1 MDKNRLKYLI
11 DALLFICMVGL
22 AGIGYL
28 QGFFLAEGPVED
40 VTRKYFMGLHTHQWG
55 HIHFYISLAFSVLII
70 IHLILSWN
78 WIKATSKKIFKNK
91 WGTALVG
98 MVIVSLLI
106 PLIFWAFSLPHVDE
120 YAEYGTGGG
129 RGLGRKIA
137 LSEEQAQKENTAP
150 RSYNTPK
157 NTQKEYQ
164 KSPEKELV
172 ESPVKKEEPVEIKEH
187 GQKGESMKGEE
198 FIQKEEQLREEEHL
212 HEGRQEHEGEQRLT
226 RGRLEEYETGILITG
241 QTTLLE
247 LEQLTEIPKATILKE
262 MGLPTDIPYRESLG
276 RLKRRYNF
284 TMQELRDKI
293 EALIRKKNIEI

>member
-28 QGFFLAEGPVED
+28 QGFFLAEGPVDD

-70 IHLILSWN
+70 IHLILSWS

-91 WGTALVG
+91 WGTALAG

-106 PLIFWAFSLPHVDE
+106 PLIFWAFSLQHADE
-120 YAEYGTGGG
+120 YAEFGTRSG
-129 RGLGRKIA
+129 RGRNLN
-137 LSEEQAQKENTAP
+137 L
-150 RSYNTPK
+150 
-157 NTQKEYQ
+157 
-164 KSPEKELV
+164 PERQV
-172 ESPVKKEEPVEIKEH
+172 
-187 GQKGESMKGEE
+187 KGEAVLPQKRPETKTTEKRTQELPEAEE
-198 FIQKEEQLREEEHL
+198 AAPPVQKEESTQKQRSVQQEQTL
-212 HEGRQEHEGEQRLT
+212 HEEREGHEEARLT
-226 RGRLEEYETGILITG
+226 RGRLDEQETGILITG
-241 QTTLLE
+241 QMTLYE
-247 LEQLTEIPKATILKE
+247 LEREIGISKSTLLKE
-262 MGLPTDIPYRESLG
+262 MGLPTNIPSSESLG

-293 EALIRKKNIEI
+293 EELLRKKEY

>member
-120 YAEYGTGGG
+120 YAEYGTRSG
-129 RGLGRKIA
+129 RGRNINLPERQVKGESA
-137 LSEEQAQKENTAP
+137 LSQAAPPVQKEE
-150 RSYNTPK
+150 S
-157 NTQKEYQ
+157 TQKEGLAQ
-164 KSPEKELV
+164 REQTLHEEKE
-172 ESPVKKEEPVEIKEH
+172 EHEEP
-187 GQKGESMKGEE
+187 
-198 FIQKEEQLREEEHL
+198 
-212 HEGRQEHEGEQRLT
+212 RLT
-226 RGRLEEYETGILITG
+226 RGRLEEQETGILITG
-241 QTTLLE
+241 QTTLYE
-247 LEQLTEIPKATILKE
+247 LERLTEIPKSAILKE
-262 MGLPTDIPYRESLG
+262 MGLPTNIPSSESLG

-293 EALIRKKNIEI
+293 EALIKKKKD

>member
-1 MDKNRLKYLI
+1 MNKNDLKYLI

-28 QGFFLAEGPVED
+28 QGFFLAEGPVAD
-40 VTRKYFMGLHTHQWG
+40 ISKKYFLGLHTHQWG
-55 HIHFYISLAFSVLII
+55 HIHLYISIAFTVLIV

-78 WIKATSKKIFKNK
+78 WIKACSKRIFKNK
-91 WGTALVG
+91 WGAALVG
-98 MVIVSLLI
+98 MVIASLLI
-106 PLIFWAFSLPHVDE
+106 PLIFWAFSIQHADE
-120 YAEYGTGGG
+120 YAEFGTGGG

-137 LSEEQAQKENTAP
+137 LSEEQAQKETTAP
-150 RSYNTPK
+150 RAY

-164 KSPEKELV
+164 KSIEKKLAEA
-172 ESPVKKEEPVEIKEH
+172 PVKKEEPVEIKES
-187 GQKGESMKGEE
+187 GQKSESLKGEE
-198 FIQKEEQLREEEHL
+198 FIQKEEQPREEEHL

-293 EALIRKKNIEI
+293 EALIRKKNIEV